1 MYKGIEVIGIDH
13 GWSYMKTISHVF
25 VTGVEEIATEPAFT
39 KNLLEFGGKFYKIGG
54 TRLEVQDV
62 KTKNDNFFL
71 LTLAAIAK
79 ELKSRGKREAKIYLA
94 VGLPLTRF
102 GQERADFIRYLTARR
117 NVKYQFEKEE
127 YRIEVLNA
135 FVFPQCYAAVAD
147 KLSTYKRKVLVVDIG
162 SWTVDMMPVVDEE
175 PDEPRC
181 SMLQRGLNGDYTRI
195 IENEVRTFMG
205 QIYHSIRE
213 HGYNLQ
219 TTPLIFVG
227 GGAVVMKNYGPIQ
240 QGNVTYNL
248 DIKANAR
255 GYEYLTY
262 TALRQIRSRH
272 EFINDSENDA
282 QTQYGRAE
290 AGRTAAIH
298 HGRGTGADKKGAAWG
313 TAGRDEE

>member
-162 SWTVDMMPVVDEE
+162 SWTIDMMPVVDEE

-181 SMLQRGLNGDYTRI
+181 STLQRGLNGDYTRI

-262 TALRQIRSRH
+262 TALRQMRR
-272 EFINDSENDA
+272 
-282 QTQYGRAE
+282 
-290 AGRTAAIH
+290 
-298 HGRGTGADKKGAAWG
+298 
-313 TAGRDEE
+313 

>member
-79 ELKSRGKREAKIYLA
+79 ELKSRGKREAKVYLA

-162 SWTVDMMPVVDEE
+162 SWTIDMMPVVDEE

-181 SMLQRGLNGDYTRI
+181 STLQRELITCMRSINEQCVRQLNGEVDESDIQAVMRMERSGLNGDYTRI

-262 TALRQIRSRH
+262 TALRQMRR
-272 EFINDSENDA
+272 
-282 QTQYGRAE
+282 
-290 AGRTAAIH
+290 
-298 HGRGTGADKKGAAWG
+298 
-313 TAGRDEE
+313 

>member
-71 LTLAAIAK
+71 ADAGGHRQRIEKPRKT
-79 ELKSRGKREAKIYLA
+79 RGKDISGSRTPAD
-94 VGLPLTRF
+94 TF

-147 KLSTYKRKVLVVDIG
+147 KLSTYKRKVLVVDH
-162 SWTVDMMPVVDEE
+162 W
-175 PDEPRC
+175 
-181 SMLQRGLNGDYTRI
+181 
-195 IENEVRTFMG
+195 
-205 QIYHSIRE
+205 
-213 HGYNLQ
+213 
-219 TTPLIFVG
+219 
-227 GGAVVMKNYGPIQ
+227 K
-240 QGNVTYNL
+240 L
-248 DIKANAR
+248 D
-255 GYEYLTY
+255 
-262 TALRQIRSRH
+262 
-272 EFINDSENDA
+272 D
-282 QTQYGRAE
+282 
-290 AGRTAAIH
+290 
-298 HGRGTGADKKGAAWG
+298 
-313 TAGRDEE
+313 